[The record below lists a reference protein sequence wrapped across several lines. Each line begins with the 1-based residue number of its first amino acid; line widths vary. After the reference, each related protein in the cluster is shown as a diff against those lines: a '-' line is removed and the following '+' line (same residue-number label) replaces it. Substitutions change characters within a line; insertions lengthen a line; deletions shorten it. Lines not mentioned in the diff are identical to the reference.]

1 MTPLAKLT
9 AYVVVLGTVVGGGAA
24 VGNAVGPI
32 DDAADEAPAHDDAH
46 ESGADADTDAAAHE
60 AGPTDAEH
68 AGDEQPLP
76 GGVLVADQGY
86 RIEADETILAA
97 GSAQPFTF
105 RITGPDGAPVHGFV
119 DDHERELHLIVV
131 GSDLGTYAHLHPSR
145 ADDGTWSIELPAL
158 ASGTYRAFADFA
170 VADGPELTLGVDL
183 AVPGTATFA
192 ALPAPDPTAAVA
204 DGYEVTIAGAPEA
217 GATSEV
223 ELTVTKDG
231 RPVTDLQPYLGA
243 FGHLVAIRGGD
254 LAYLHVHP
262 VGEAVHDGSAR
273 GGPSVRFA
281 LEVPSPGDYRLFF
294 DFSHGDEVR
303 TAAFTVEVP

>member
-1 MTPLAKLT
+1 MTPVAKLA
-9 AYVVVLGTVVGGGAA
+9 AYVVVLGVVVGGGAA

-32 DDAADEAPAHDDAH
+32 DDTADEPAAHDEAHDPGTEADPEAATH
-46 ESGADADTDAAAHE
+46 ESGATDTEHE
-60 AGPTDAEH
+60 
-68 AGDEQPLP
+68 DEQTRP

-86 RIEADETILAA
+86 RLEADQTILAA
-97 GSAQPFTF
+97 GSAQLFTF
-105 RITGPDGAPVHGFV
+105 RITGPNGAPVHGFV
-119 DDHERELHLIVV
+119 ADHERELHLIVV
-131 GSDLGTYAHLHPSR
+131 GSDLGTYAHLHPER
-145 ADDGTWSIELPAL
+145 AADGTWGIELPAL
-158 ASGTYRAFADFA
+158 APGTYRAFADFA

-192 ALPAPDPTAAVA
+192 ALPSPNPTATV

-231 RPVTDLQPYLGA
+231 RPVTDLEPYLGA

-281 LEVPSPGDYRLFF
+281 LEVPSSGDYRLFF
-294 DFSHGDEVR
+294 DFSHGDAVH